1 MPFFHRPEGPGAGAR
16 VVMRLPRLWRTT
28 AFRLSVLYAALFVVF
43 TGLLLLFVY
52 RSTAGFIQAEMADTV
67 AIEVAGLEDEYAR
80 HNLPGL
86 LEVVRQRSSLQY
98 TNSLYLVRAP
108 NGVILAGNLSAWPD
122 VLPDENGWAHFQVS
136 SPSAPGSRPSTA
148 SAMMFT
154 IPGKFDLLV
163 GRDTSEI
170 DTLRRRIWQSL
181 GWVVT
186 GAVVL
191 GLIGGGLIS
200 HGAMRQIDAVNRTTR
215 RIMGGDLTGRVKRS
229 GSGDEIDTLSANLN
243 TMLDQ
248 IERLMTGIR
257 QVTDSIAHDLRTPL
271 TRMRSRIELVLIR
284 EDADPEIYRTALQ
297 ETIVEADRLLD
308 TFKALLSIAEAESG
322 SRGRNFQPVNLA
334 EVARMAADLYEP
346 VADDK
351 GLELHADIRGEPVLS
366 GNPQLL
372 SQALANLLD
381 NAIKYTPAGSVTLTV
396 EPAAPGRGPRVT
408 VADTGPG
415 IPPEMREKVLERF
428 VRLDDARASQ
438 GNGLGLSLV
447 DAVARLHGA
456 TLELAGN
463 DPGLRI
469 SLQFATS

>member
-1 MPFFHRPEGPGAGAR
+1 MPLFHPSDNAAAR
-16 VVMRLPRLWRTT
+16 MAVRLPRLWRTM
-28 AFRLSVLYAALFVVF
+28 AFRLSVLYAGLFVVF

-52 RSTAGFIQAEMADTV
+52 RSTAGFIQNEMSDTV
-67 AIEVAGLEDEYAR
+67 AIEVAGLEDQYAR
-80 HNLPGL
+80 HGMPGL

-122 VLPDENGWAHFQVS
+122 VLPDEGGWAHFQVA
-136 SPSAPGSRPSTA
+136 SPTEPGSRPSTA

-154 IPGKFDLLV
+154 LPGNAQLLV

-200 HGAMRQIDAVNRTTR
+200 HGAMRQIDAINRTTR

-271 TRMRSRIELVLIR
+271 TRLRSRIELVLIR
-284 EDADPEIYRTALQ
+284 EDADPEVYRTALQ
-297 ETIVEADRLLD
+297 ETITEADRLLD

-351 GLELHADIRGEPVLS
+351 GLDLHADIRGEPVLN

-396 EPAAPGRGPRVT
+396 EPAAAGRGPRLT

-428 VRLDDARASQ
+428 VRLDDARASP

-456 TLELAGN
+456 VLELGSN
-463 DPGLRI
+463 EPGLRI
-469 SLQFATS
+469 TLQFPKA

>member
-1 MPFFHRPEGPGAGAR
+1 MPLFHPSDNAAAR
-16 VVMRLPRLWRTT
+16 MAVRLPRLWRTM
-28 AFRLSVLYAALFVVF
+28 AFRLSVLYAGLFVVF

-52 RSTAGFIQAEMADTV
+52 RSTAGFIQNEMSDTV
-67 AIEVAGLEDEYAR
+67 AIEVAGLEDQYAR
-80 HNLPGL
+80 HGMPGL

-122 VLPDENGWAHFQVS
+122 VLPDEGGWAHFQVA
-136 SPSAPGSRPSTA
+136 SPTEPGSRPSTA

-154 IPGKFDLLV
+154 LPGNAQLLV

-200 HGAMRQIDAVNRTTR
+200 HGAMRQIDAINRTTR

-271 TRMRSRIELVLIR
+271 TRLRSRIELVLIR
-284 EDADPEIYRTALQ
+284 EDADPEVYRTALQ
-297 ETIVEADRLLD
+297 ETITEADRLLD

-351 GLELHADIRGEPVLS
+351 GLDLHADIRGEPVLI
-366 GNPQLL
+366 GKPQLL

-396 EPAAPGRGPRVT
+396 EPAAAGRGPRLT

-428 VRLDDARASQ
+428 VRLDDARASP

-456 TLELAGN
+456 VLELGSN
-463 DPGLRI
+463 EPGLRI
-469 SLQFATS
+469 TLQFPKA

>member
-1 MPFFHRPEGPGAGAR
+1 MPLFHAPEGSAAR
-16 VVMRLPRLWRTT
+16 VAMRLPRLWHTM

-52 RSTAGFIQAEMADTV
+52 RSTAGFIQNEMADTV
-67 AIEVAGLEDEYAR
+67 AIEVAGLEDQYAR
-80 HNLPGL
+80 HGLPGL

-98 TNSLYLVRAP
+98 TNSIYLVRAP
-108 NGVILAGNLSAWPD
+108 NGVVLAGNLSAWPD
-122 VLPDENGWAHFQVS
+122 APPDENGWAHFQVAS
-136 SPSAPGSRPSTA
+136 SAGPGSRPSTA

-154 IPGKFDLLV
+154 LPGSFQLLV

-200 HGAMRQIDAVNRTTR
+200 HGAMRQIDAINRTTR

-229 GSGDEIDTLSANLN
+229 GSGDEIDTLAANLN

-271 TRMRSRIELVLIR
+271 TRLRSRIELVLIR
-284 EDADPEIYRTALQ
+284 EDADPEVYRTALQ

-415 IPPEMREKVLERF
+415 IPLEMREKVLERF
-428 VRLDDARASQ
+428 VRLDDARASP

-456 TLELAGN
+456 VLELGGN
-463 DPGLRI
+463 DSGLRI
-469 SLQFATS
+469 SLQFPKA

>member
-1 MPFFHRPEGPGAGAR
+1 MPLFHSSEGPAAR
-16 VVMRLPRLWRTT
+16 VAVRLPRLWRTM
-28 AFRLSVLYAALFVVF
+28 AFRLSVLYAGLFVVF

-52 RSTAGFIQAEMADTV
+52 RSTAGFIQNEMSDTV
-67 AIEVAGLEDEYAR
+67 AIEVAGLEDQYAR
-80 HNLPGL
+80 HGLAGL

-122 VLPDENGWAHFQVS
+122 VPPDENGWAHFQVAS
-136 SPSAPGSRPSTA
+136 SAGPSNRPSTA

-154 IPGKFDLLV
+154 LPGNAQLLV

-200 HGAMRQIDAVNRTTR
+200 HGAMRQIDAINRTTR

-229 GSGDEIDTLSANLN
+229 GSGDEIDTLAANLN

-271 TRMRSRIELVLIR
+271 TRLRSRIELVLIR
-284 EDADPEIYRTALQ
+284 EDADPEVYRTALQ

-396 EPAAPGRGPRVT
+396 EAGTGGRGPRVT

-415 IPPEMREKVLERF
+415 IPPEMRDKVLERF
-428 VRLDDARASQ
+428 VRLDDARASP

-456 TLELAGN
+456 ALELDGN
-463 DPGLRI
+463 EPGLRI
-469 SLQFATS
+469 TLQFPKA

>member
-1 MPFFHRPEGPGAGAR
+1 MPLFHPSDNAAAR
-16 VVMRLPRLWRTT
+16 MAVRLPRLWRTM
-28 AFRLSVLYAALFVVF
+28 AFRLSVLYAGLFVVF

-52 RSTAGFIQAEMADTV
+52 RSTAGFIQNEMSDTV
-67 AIEVAGLEDEYAR
+67 AIEVAGLEDQYAR
-80 HNLPGL
+80 HGMPGL

-122 VLPDENGWAHFQVS
+122 VLPDEGGWAHFQVA
-136 SPSAPGSRPSTA
+136 SPTEPGSRPSTA

-154 IPGKFDLLV
+154 LPGNAQLLV

-200 HGAMRQIDAVNRTTR
+200 HGAMRQIDAINRTTR

-243 TMLDQ
+243 PMLDQ

-271 TRMRSRIELVLIR
+271 TRLRSRIELVLIR
-284 EDADPEIYRTALQ
+284 EDADPEVYRTALQ
-297 ETIVEADRLLD
+297 ETITEADRLLD

-351 GLELHADIRGEPVLS
+351 GLDLHADIRGEPVLN

-396 EPAAPGRGPRVT
+396 EPAAAGRGPRLT

-428 VRLDDARASQ
+428 VRLDDARASP

-456 TLELAGN
+456 VLELGSN
-463 DPGLRI
+463 EPGLRI
-469 SLQFATS
+469 TLQFPKA